1 MFAKHNGALTMKIR
15 KKVEAVA
22 WFVFYLALAAWWGTI
37 VAKDWDREYQWRE
50 RMIAASEVTK

>member
-1 MFAKHNGALTMKIR
+1 MMKIR
-15 KKVEAVA
+15 KKIEAIA